1 MLNRNNLIIKTKWKN
16 ERISLIRKIRK
27 YGNATPEIVE
37 IFDFF
42 TISRMLEKHIQSKIV
57 CLSA

>member
-1 MLNRNNLIIKTKWKN
+1 MQQLINTIL
-16 ERISLIRKIRK
+16 SLLRKVRK

-57 CLSA
+57 CFSA

>member
-1 MLNRNNLIIKTKWKN
+1 M
-16 ERISLIRKIRK
+16 SLLRKVVK
-27 YGNATPEIVE
+27 CGNATPEMVG

-57 CLSA
+57 CFSA